1 MISLQSTLF
10 QTKMAQVYARFMKD
24 NNQLVVDI
32 LMELEDQTLICHQLT
47 WKNKL
52 IEKMMYV

>member
-32 LMELEDQTLICHQLT
+32 LMELEDLTLICHQLT

>member
-1 MISLQSTLF
+1 
-10 QTKMAQVYARFMKD
+10 MAQVYARFMKD